1 MGGRAAGALPG
12 AAMLLLAAGSEDVI
26 ADPPAAFQ
34 TSSSQSTTTPPGA
47 TTSAGATATA
57 AAEGTVITVRDSDY
71 GPMLFDGRNQAIYLF
86 NKETTST
93 PACYGDCAS
102 AWPPVLT
109 DGAPQP
115 MGADANLLGT
125 TKRDDGSTQVTY
137 GGHPLYFYSNE
148 DPGQVLCH
156 DVDDFGG
163 TWLVVT
169 PAGTR
174 SE

>member
-1 MGGRAAGALPG
+1 MGRSACVLVVTAALA
-12 AAMLLLAAGSEDVI
+12 LAACSEDVT
-26 ADPPAAFQ
+26 ADPPAAFE
-34 TSSSQSTTTPPGA
+34 TSSSAPSPPSTPSSGA
-47 TTSAGATATA
+47 SATA
-57 AAEGTVITVRDSDY
+57 AATGTVITVRDSDY

-86 NKETTST
+86 DKETTTT

-109 DGAPQP
+109 DGTPRP
-115 MGADANLLGT
+115 MGADPGLLGT

-169 PAGTR
+169 PAGTPAPA
-174 SE
+174 

>member
-1 MGGRAAGALPG
+1 MGRQPACVLVLTAALALT
-12 AAMLLLAAGSEDVI
+12 ACAEEVI
-26 ADPPAAFQ
+26 ADPPPAAS
-34 TSSSQSTTTPPGA
+34 TSSPTSSAPAP
-47 TTSAGATATA
+47 TSAGATSA
-57 AAEGTVITVRDSDY
+57 AAGTVITVRTSDY
-71 GPMLFDGRNQAIYLF
+71 GPMLFDDRGQAIYLF
-86 NKETTST
+86 DKETTTT
-93 PACYGDCAS
+93 PACYGDCAA

-115 MGADANLLGT
+115 TGADPGLLGT
-125 TKRDDGSTQVTY
+125 TKRDDGATQVTY

-169 PAGTR
+169 PAGTPAPA
-174 SE
+174 